1 MKRRYLLGAALTSPL
16 MGTAFA
22 QTPAFPNRAIRI
34 VPFGQAG
41 GPLDVLARLF
51 GEKMTKSW
59 GQPVVVETKPGAGG
73 LLAAD
78 FVAKAPADGHTL
90 LFTLT
95 NTQLVLPFLQKVPYD
110 PIKDFQPLTPVGV
123 GGPVLMV
130 RADTPVSNMAEFVAW
145 TKSKGRVT
153 CGTWGQGTAAHLYTE
168 LLKSQV
174 GAPMEHVAYKGQG
187 PAHIDLLSGVLDSAW
202 ANPATAKVFLDS
214 GKVRVLGIAGTQRV
228 SVLPS
233 VPTFPEQ
240 GLKGGFATDSWFGFL
255 APAKTPRPVVD
266 KIVENLRQSIQSP
279 DVRAKL
285 VEFGLEPV
293 FQSPDEFA
301 KDQIRDLPRWEALIR
316 AAGLKAS

>member
-1 MKRRYLLGAALTSPL
+1 MKRRDLLSAALTTPL
-16 MGTAFA
+16 MSTAFA
-22 QTPAFPNRAIRI
+22 QAPAFPNRPIRI

-51 GEKMTKSW
+51 GERMTKSW
-59 GQPVVVETKPGAGG
+59 GQPVVIETKPGAGG

-78 FVAKAPADGHTL
+78 FVAKAPADGYTL

-95 NTQLVLPFLQKVPYD
+95 NTQLVLPYLQKVPYD

-130 RADTPVSNMAEFVAW
+130 RADTPVNNMTEFIAW
-145 TKSKGRVT
+145 TKTKGRVT
-153 CGTWGQGTAAHLYTE
+153 CGTWGPGTAAHLYTE
-168 LLKSQV
+168 LLKSQM

-187 PAHIDLLSGVLDSAW
+187 PAHMDLLGGALDSAW
-202 ANPATAKVFLDS
+202 ANPATAKVLLDS
-214 GKVRVLGIAGTQRV
+214 GKVRILGIAGTQRV
-228 SVLPS
+228 SVLPA
-233 VPTFPEQ
+233 VATFPEQ

-279 DVRAKL
+279 EIRAKL

-293 FQSPDEFA
+293 FQSPEDFA
-301 KDQIRDLPRWEALIR
+301 KDQVRDLPRWEALIR
-316 AAGLKAS
+316 ASGLKAS